1 MDETPCTDNVRQLE
15 FLCLSFGVFSLEF
28 SSNLPFLVYSKSE
41 YLMPHFLNNNLHVSC
56 LLDKIFLIIYQ
67 TVLIVYLLRGNN
79 VYI

>member
-1 MDETPCTDNVRQLE
+1 
-15 FLCLSFGVFSLEF
+15 
-28 SSNLPFLVYSKSE
+28 
-41 YLMPHFLNNNLHVSC
+41 MPHFLNNNLHVSC